1 MPLVIRYRDLNTNLE
16 ELFKDVVSE
25 LQNEKELD
33 IAKETTGKVNGVPFK
48 SVYAV
53 RATVPKVFLGTV
65 REATVTITGKP
76 EDYLIELHVGSF
88 FENMIVP
95 GATVTM
101 LGGPLLGFT
110 AAGTTGFMTVN
121 FRRKLKNRIK
131 ELVKKNTKKEYTV
144 DKVETFTAT

>member
-1 MPLVIRYRDLNTNLE
+1 MPFVRRYKDLNTNLD
-16 ELFKDVVSE
+16 ELYKDVVRE

-33 IAKETTGKVNGVPFK
+33 IAKETVGEVNGVPFK

-53 RATVPKVFLGTV
+53 RATVPKAFLGTV
-65 REATVTITGKP
+65 REATVTITGRS

-88 FENMIVP
+88 FENMIIP
-95 GATVTM
+95 GTAVTM

-110 AAGTTGFMTVN
+110 AAGTTGFLTAN
-121 FRRKLKNRIK
+121 FRRKLKNRLK
-131 ELVKKNTKKEYTV
+131 ELVKKNSKKEYTV

>member
-1 MPLVIRYRDLNTNLE
+1 MPFVRRYKDLNTDLDA
-16 ELFKDVVSE
+16 LYKDIINE

-33 IAKETTGKVNGVPFK
+33 ISEERKGEVNGVPFK

-65 REATVTITGKP
+65 REATITLTGKP

-88 FENMIVP
+88 FENMIIP
-95 GATVTM
+95 GTGATM

-110 AAGTTGFMTVN
+110 AAGTTGFLTAN
-121 FRRKLKNRIK
+121 FRRKLKNRLK
-131 ELVKKNTKKEYTV
+131 ELVKKNSKKEYTH
-144 DKVETFTAT
+144 DKVETFTD